1 MILSSY
7 QQYLGVVNTLARSE
21 PLFLARFAENLL
33 AIPGNAREPTCVTK
47 RPKPTPP
54 PGKKR
59 DKTPPSKPTAA
70 ARRAALVRILA
81 ETLLEEMIRGTLPPP
96 GVPETP

>member
-1 MILSSY
+1 M
-7 QQYLGVVNTLARSE
+7 
-21 PLFLARFAENLL
+21 
-33 AIPGNAREPTCVTK
+33 TK

-70 ARRAALVRILA
+70 VRRAALVRILA
-81 ETLLEEMIRGTLPPP
+81 EALLEEMIRGTLPPP